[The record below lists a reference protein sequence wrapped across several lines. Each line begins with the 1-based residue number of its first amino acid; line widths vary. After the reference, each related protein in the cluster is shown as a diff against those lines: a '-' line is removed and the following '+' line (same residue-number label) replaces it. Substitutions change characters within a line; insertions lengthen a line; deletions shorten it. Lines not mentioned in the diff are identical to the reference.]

1 MSSTETTETDTTGSE
16 GPDDASPAVGTPTLH
31 VTPGSIVRAV
41 LIVAAMFVVF
51 TVATRAT
58 DTLWWFAQAAAFAAL
73 SYPVVQRLRR
83 HVPSAVAVL
92 GLTALVAGAFAG
104 VAAVAMTELRD
115 ESALFRESMPRAV
128 DRLER
133 MEGIGT
139 VVDDLGLDDALRTIS
154 DHLAEQ
160 LQFRGPDLPGLAT
173 EVGGRASAVFVIWI
187 LTVMLVFS
195 GPSMVHGMLTLV
207 PDDRR
212 DAAREVLELAY
223 GRSVRYL
230 GLTALRSVAVL
241 VITFVAAEALGLGMP
256 GLLALTA
263 AVLAFVP
270 YVGVLLGGIP
280 VALMALL
287 DGTTEAMVVLGAVV
301 ALQVVDSLVVQPRID
316 RRSMQLGLFPTL
328 VAAILGYSLRGPG
341 GLLIAVATAAMLVGI
356 VNDTG
361 AVRSLRQRGDEAEPS
376 TAAPSTAAP
385 STAVREAA
393 PVAPDTA

>member
-16 GPDDASPAVGTPTLH
+16 GSDDAPPVGPTPTLH
-31 VTPGSIVRAV
+31 LTPRSIVRAM
-41 LIVAAMFVVF
+41 LLVAAMFVVF

-115 ESALFRESMPRAV
+115 ESALFRQSVPRAV

-139 VVDDLGLDDALRTIS
+139 VIDDLGLDDALRTIS
-154 DHLAEQ
+154 DHLADR

-195 GPSMVHGMLTLV
+195 GPAMVHGMLTLV
-207 PDDRR
+207 PDGRR
-212 DAAREVLELAY
+212 DASREVLELAY

-230 GLTALRSVAVL
+230 GLTALRSAAVL
-241 VITFVAAEALGLGMP
+241 VITFAAAKVLGLGMP

-287 DGTTEAMVVLGAVV
+287 DGTTESMVVFGAVV
-301 ALQVVDSLVVQPRID
+301 ALQVLDSLVVQPRID
-316 RRSMQLGLFPTL
+316 QRSMQLGLFPTM
-328 VAAILGYSLRGPG
+328 VAAMLGYSLRGPG
-341 GLLIAVATAAMLVGI
+341 GLLIAVAVAAMLVGI

-361 AVRSLRQRGDEAEPS
+361 AVRSLRQRDDGGDDPDAAAPAP
-376 TAAPSTAAP
+376 TAASGT
-385 STAVREAA
+385 T
-393 PVAPDTA
+393 

>member
-1 MSSTETTETDTTGSE
+1 MSSTETSETDTTGSE
-16 GPDDASPAVGTPTLH
+16 QPGDARRPTHTPTLH
-31 VTPGSIVRAV
+31 VTPGSIVRAM

-51 TVATRAT
+51 TVAMRAT
-58 DTLWWFAQAAAFAAL
+58 DTLWWFAQAAAIAAL

-104 VAAVAMTELRD
+104 VAAVTMTELRD
-115 ESALFRESMPRAV
+115 ESALFRESVPRAV

-139 VVDDLGLDDALRTIS
+139 VIDDLGLDDALRTIS
-154 DHLAEQ
+154 DHLADRV
-160 LQFRGPDLPGLAT
+160 QFRGPDLPGLAT

-212 DAAREVLELAY
+212 DAARQVLELAY

-230 GLTALRSVAVL
+230 GLTALRSLAML
-241 VITFVAAEALGLGMP
+241 VITFVAAKALGLGMP

-287 DGTTEAMVVLGAVV
+287 DGTTEAMLVLGAVV
-301 ALQVVDSLVVQPRID
+301 ALQVLDSLVVQPRID
-316 RRSMQLGLFPTL
+316 RRSMQLGLFPTM
-328 VAAILGYSLRGPG
+328 VAVMIGYSLRGPG
-341 GLLIAVATAAMLVGI
+341 GLLIAVAIAAMLVGI

-361 AVRSLRQRGDEAEPS
+361 AVRSLRQRGDGADPGS
-376 TAAPSTAAP
+376 ASPGPAAAADP
-385 STAVREAA
+385 A
-393 PVAPDTA
+393 

>member
-1 MSSTETTETDTTGSE
+1 
-16 GPDDASPAVGTPTLH
+16 
-31 VTPGSIVRAV
+31 
-41 LIVAAMFVVF
+41 
-51 TVATRAT
+51 
-58 DTLWWFAQAAAFAAL
+58 
-73 SYPVVQRLRR
+73 
-83 HVPSAVAVL
+83 
-92 GLTALVAGAFAG
+92 
-104 VAAVAMTELRD
+104 
-115 ESALFRESMPRAV
+115 
-128 DRLER
+128 
-133 MEGIGT
+133 
-139 VVDDLGLDDALRTIS
+139 
-154 DHLAEQ
+154 
-160 LQFRGPDLPGLAT
+160 
-173 EVGGRASAVFVIWI
+173 
-187 LTVMLVFS
+187 
-195 GPSMVHGMLTLV
+195 
-207 PDDRR
+207 
-212 DAAREVLELAY
+212 
-223 GRSVRYL
+223 
-230 GLTALRSVAVL
+230 
-241 VITFVAAEALGLGMP
+241 MP

>member
-1 MSSTETTETDTTGSE
+1 MSSTDTTDTDTTGSGGLVPP
-16 GPDDASPAVGTPTLH
+16 GPSDGSPTLH
-31 VTPGSIVRAV
+31 VTPRSIVRAM

-58 DTLWWFAQAAAFAAL
+58 DTLWWFAQAATIAAMA
-73 SYPVVQRLRR
+73 YPVVQRLRR
-83 HVPSAVAVL
+83 HVSSALAVL

-115 ESALFRESMPRAV
+115 ESALFRESVPRAV

-139 VVDDLGLDDALRTIS
+139 VIDDLGLDDALRSIS
-154 DHLAEQ
+154 DHLADRV
-160 LQFRGPDLPGLAT
+160 QFRGPDLPGIAT

-212 DAAREVLELAY
+212 AAAGQVLELAY
-223 GRSVRYL
+223 GRTVRYL
-230 GLTALRSVAVL
+230 GLTALRSIAVL

-256 GLLALTA
+256 GLLAITA
-263 AVLAFVP
+263 ALLAFVP
-270 YVGVLLGGIP
+270 FVGVLLGGIP

-287 DGTTEAMVVLGAVV
+287 DGTTEALLVLGAVV
-301 ALQVVDSLVVQPRID
+301 VLQALDTLVVQPRID
-316 RRSMQLGLFPTL
+316 RRSMPLGLFPTL
-328 VAAILGYSLRGPG
+328 VAAMIGYSLRGPG
-341 GLLIAVATAAMLVGI
+341 GLLIALAVVAMLVGV

-361 AVRSLRQRGDEAEPS
+361 AVRSLRDGGD
-376 TAAPSTAAP
+376 
-385 STAVREAA
+385 
-393 PVAPDTA
+393 VAGPGERTPDPA